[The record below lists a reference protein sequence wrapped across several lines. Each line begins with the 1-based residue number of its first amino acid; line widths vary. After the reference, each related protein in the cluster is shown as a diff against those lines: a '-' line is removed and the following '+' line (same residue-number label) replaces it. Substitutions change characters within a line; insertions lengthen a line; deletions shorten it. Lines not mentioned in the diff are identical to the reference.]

1 MNAGNALPHHLLL
14 ELDALGL
21 VHRAWKVEAEEVSAH
36 SNTHGQF
43 VLSQLR
49 DVEVCSLLDAPVF
62 GVSLL
67 VRFIAVIVSND
78 LVEESGELVEIIGRH
93 GVAA

>member
-1 MNAGNALPHHLLL
+1 LL

-36 SNTHGQF
+36 SNTHGKF
-43 VLSQLR
+43 VLPQLR
-49 DVEVCSLLDAPVF
+49 DVKVRSLLDAPVC
-62 GVSLL
+62 GMSLL
-67 VRFIAVIVSND
+67 IRFVAVIVSND
-78 LVEESGELVEIIGRH
+78 LVEESGELAEIIGRH